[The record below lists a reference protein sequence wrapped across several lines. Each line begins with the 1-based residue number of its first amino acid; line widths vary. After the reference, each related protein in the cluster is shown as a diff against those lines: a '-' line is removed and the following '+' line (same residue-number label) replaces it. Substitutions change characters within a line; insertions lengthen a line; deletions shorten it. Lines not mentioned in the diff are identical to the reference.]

1 MMRGLATISRKFLGC
16 GMLAILGLR
25 EFGASGLSGE
35 RNRDFGVVGSEE
47 IRVDSA

>member
-35 RNRDFGVVGSEE
+35 RNRDFGGCGF
-47 IRVDSA
+47 RRDSG